1 MKKDLTLSWQHR
13 ETIFKTWKCPKLIVL
28 LFIAIKQ
35 RVVWE
40 SWYFQPT
47 HEGWEKHPQFPK
59 RRFLW
64 SIQLLLLCPTDFRP
78 IGHPWLHLNPASVIL
93 RGLFTQKNNSYTE
106 GRLPSLTTPIWEKKK
121 VGWSEAFY
129 LTWLAGQP
137 VMAVVT
143 AVCALHTQW
152 ELQGTCSRAAAKG
165 GGSRVQVEKN
175 SNL

>member
-93 RGLFTQKNNSYTE
+93 RGHFTQKNNSFTE

-121 VGWSEAFY
+121 SGLIRSILFNLVSWPACDGCGDCSVCSPHPVGV
-129 LTWLAGQP
+129 AGNMQQS
-137 VMAVVT
+137 
-143 AVCALHTQW
+143 C
-152 ELQGTCSRAAAKG
+152 C
-165 GGSRVQVEKN
+165 
-175 SNL
+175 